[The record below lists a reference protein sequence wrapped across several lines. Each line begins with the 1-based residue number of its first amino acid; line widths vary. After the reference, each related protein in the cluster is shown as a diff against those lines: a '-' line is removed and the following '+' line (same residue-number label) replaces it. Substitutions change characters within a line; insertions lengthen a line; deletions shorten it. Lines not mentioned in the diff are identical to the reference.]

1 VGRKKE
7 RRANALNLPA
17 NSQDT
22 IPMNNRSVPTSTL
35 LPHLVYRDVA
45 DACDWL
51 TRVFGFTE
59 YYRYGQP
66 VSGIQMYLGDAHIM
80 LSGSRQG
87 STETPAKLGY
97 GTQMLTVIV
106 PDVEAHYANTK
117 RQGGTVWEELHE
129 TIYGEKQYG
138 VADLDG
144 HRWLFSQHARD
155 VNPESWG
162 ATVVSS
168 PL

>member
-1 VGRKKE
+1 
-7 RRANALNLPA
+7 
-17 NSQDT
+17 
-22 IPMNNRSVPTSTL
+22 MNNRSVPTSTI
-35 LPHLVYRDVA
+35 LPHLVYRDLA

-66 VSGIQMYLGDAHIM
+66 VSGIQIYLGDAHIM
-80 LSGSRQG
+80 LSGPRQG

-106 PDVEAHYANTK
+106 PDVHTHYANTK
-117 RQGGTVWEELHE
+117 RHGATIWEELQE
-129 TIYGEKQYG
+129 TVYGEKQYG
-138 VADLDG
+138 VADLEG

-155 VNPESWG
+155 VDPGSWG
-162 ATVVSS
+162 ATVVSLPRA
-168 PL
+168 PLK